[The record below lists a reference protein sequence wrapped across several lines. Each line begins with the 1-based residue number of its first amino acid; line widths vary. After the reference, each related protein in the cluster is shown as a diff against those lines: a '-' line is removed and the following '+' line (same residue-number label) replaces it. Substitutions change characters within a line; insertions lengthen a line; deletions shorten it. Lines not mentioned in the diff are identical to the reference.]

1 MNYKMDRYNAFTN
14 KNMINKNKK
23 YSSSTTTFY
32 FNEESFPT
40 LKSDNQ
46 ENINI
51 QQDNSEI
58 KKSIS
63 YLDKLNFITDEE
75 TTPDKYDL
83 KPGWILITRDKNNK
97 IITFKNEINKVEDND
112 LRSFSDKIKTDLK
125 PMFDRWEKYKSDYIE
140 LYGEDD
146 YYHNYTFPNYDY
158 RYLNITDDE
167 TEECEYSDV
176 DTDYQ
181 QSKNDYYDE
190 IY

>member
-1 MNYKMDRYNAFTN
+1 MDRYNAFT
-14 KNMINKNKK
+14 NKNKK

-32 FNEESFPT
+32 FNEDSFPT
-40 LKSDNQ
+40 LKSDIQ
-46 ENINI
+46 EDI

-63 YLDKLNFITDEE
+63 YIDKLNYITDEDIK
-75 TTPDKYDL
+75 TDKYDL

-97 IITFKNEINKVEDND
+97 IITFKNEINKVEDED

-125 PMFDRWEKYKSDYIE
+125 PMFDRWEKYKTDYIE

-146 YYHNYTFPNYDY
+146 YYHNHTFPNYDY

-167 TEECEYSDV
+167 NEECEYSDV
-176 DTDYQ
+176 DIEYQ